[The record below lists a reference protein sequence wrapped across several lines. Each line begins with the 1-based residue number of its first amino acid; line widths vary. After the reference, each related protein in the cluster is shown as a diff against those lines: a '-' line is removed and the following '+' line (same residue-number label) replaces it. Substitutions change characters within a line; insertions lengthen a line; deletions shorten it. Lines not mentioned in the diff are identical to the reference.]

1 MDRRSFLAFA
11 AATLGGAIVV
21 GARVVTDRSGDVQGA
36 PTSPVTLPGGSSTT
50 SPSGPIATGDITG
63 HHAGGFMVPAGET
76 RRIRGLVTTDANVIV
91 EGRLEMRAGDTLR
104 FVDVDEA
111 AFVGEGMDPL
121 PTDVGLWV
129 MGAGVLD
136 AQGTPKEPW
145 NRTGEAMSWSDA
157 DELVVAPT
165 GVGETAFAPFTRGAE
180 VPRAHPSVPAA
191 EVLNLTRDCTIEGT
205 PGHRSH
211 VFIRSTSPQVI
222 RHVGLL
228 QLGPRKDDLKVA
240 GRWPLHFHHTMHAQH
255 GVVVEGVV
263 VRNAG
268 SHAFVAHNSNGIT
281 FRQCIAYDVQE
292 DAYWWDPDTAEDKR
306 DEPVN
311 VTDDTTY
318 DRCVAAVVRI
328 GDADDEH
335 RLCGFNL
342 GKSLRPGSNRCIEC
356 VGVGVLGGSNCAGFG
371 WQEHNQGAPW
381 MFERNVSHNNAAH
394 GLFTWQNL
402 GPVAH
407 TIVDLVSYRNL
418 DAGVAV
424 GAYEGAWQFQS
435 PVLVENGRSGVLQHA
450 RSMDAEFR
458 ARYDEP
464 VVIGSPVAFR
474 EGDVNFPDH
483 LPAIVAAAQVSECP
497 TLVDES
503 SETTRTFEFL
513 S

>member
-1 MDRRSFLAFA
+1 MDRRSFLAIA
-11 AATLGGAIVV
+11 AAAVGGAVV
-21 GARVVTDRSGDVQGA
+21 GARIFGDRGGAPGA
-36 PTSPVTLPGGSSTT
+36 PTSPMPLEGSST
-50 SPSGPIATGDITG
+50 SAPPVSVAAGDITG
-63 HHAGGFMVPAGET
+63 HHAGGFTVPAGQT

-104 FVDVDEA
+104 FVDVDESV
-111 AFVGEGMDPL
+111 FVGEGMDPL

-145 NRTGEAMSWSDA
+145 NRAGDASSWTA
-157 DELVVAPT
+157 GDELVVAPT
-165 GVGETAFAPFTRGAE
+165 GVGDTAFAPFARGSE

-228 QLGPRKDDLKVA
+228 HLGPRKDDLKVA
-240 GRWPLHFHHTMHAQH
+240 GRWPLHFHHNMHSQH

-281 FRQCIAYDVQE
+281 FRQCIAYDVHE
-292 DAYWWDPDTAEDKR
+292 DAYWWDPDTAEEKQG
-306 DEPVN
+306 EAPVN
-311 VTDDTTY
+311 FTDDTTY

-328 GDADDEH
+328 GDEGNGL

-342 GKSLRPGSNRCIEC
+342 GKGLREGSNRCVGC
-356 VGVGVLGGSNCAGFG
+356 VGVGVLGGSNCSGFG
-371 WQEHNQGAPW
+371 WQENMQGPPW
-381 MFERNVSHNNAAH
+381 VFENNVAHNNAAH

-402 GPVAH
+402 GPVVH
-407 TIVDLVSYRNL
+407 TMTAFTSYRNL

-424 GAYEGAWQFQS
+424 GAYEGAWQFEA
-435 PVLVENGRSGVLQHA
+435 PVLVENALSGVLQHA
-450 RSMDAEFR
+450 RSMDATYR
-458 ARYDEP
+458 GRYDDP
-464 VVIGSPVAFR
+464 VVIGSSVAFR
-474 EGDVNFPDH
+474 EGDVNFPDQ
-483 LPAIVAAAQVSECP
+483 LPVIVTGAQVSECP
-497 TLVDES
+497 MLVDES
-503 SETTRTFEFL
+503 NETTPTFEFL
-513 S
+513 G